1 MHQCD
6 VVIVN
11 YNAGEFLKD
20 TVTSV
25 LSPCVA
31 HIIIVDNASTDNSLD
46 LLSQFRDERLQIIRN
61 ATNVGFAAA
70 CNIGIEHAT
79 ADNILLLNPDC
90 RIINDA
96 IERLLTA
103 LRSGERVGMVGP
115 LLLNPDGSEQAAGRR
130 KFPMPRVVLGEIFD
144 AMISPGRHIP
154 GSPDTGAQSRPTEPI
169 KVEAISGACMMVR
182 REAIA
187 EVGLLEE
194 SYFLHFED
202 LDWCLRFF
210 LKSWTTLFVPDATVI
225 HTKGVSS
232 RHHPFAVE
240 YYKHRG
246 MSWFYQQFPNASS
259 PYWLKT
265 IVVGTVWARFAV
277 VTMWRLTRSVRHFGR
292 DRRQIDP
299 Q

>member
-11 YNAGEFLKD
+11 YNTGGFLKD
-20 TVTSV
+20 AVASV
-25 LSPCVA
+25 LSPSVA
-31 HIIIVDNASTDNSLD
+31 RIIIVDNASTDNSLD
-46 LLSQFRDERLQIIRN
+46 LLSQCRDERLQIIRSP
-61 ATNVGFAAA
+61 ANVGFASA

-90 RIINDA
+90 QVINGG
-96 IERLLTA
+96 IERLLAA
-103 LRSGERVGMVGP
+103 LRSADRVGMVGP
-115 LLLNPDGSEQAAGRR
+115 LLLNPDGSEQVGGRR
-130 KFPMPRVVLGEIFD
+130 RFPMPRVALAQILD
-144 AMISPGRHIP
+144 AMGGRQPSSSSSDDARQQSPP
-154 GSPDTGAQSRPTEPI
+154 SEPI
-169 KVEAISGACMMVR
+169 KVEAISGACMMAR

-210 LKSWTTLFVPDATVI
+210 LKGWITLFVPDATVI

-232 RHHPFAVE
+232 RQHPFAVE

-246 MSWFYQQFPNASS
+246 MNRFYQNFPNDSS
-259 PYWLKT
+259 PYWLRV
-265 IVVGTVWARFAV
+265 IVVGAVWVRFAAV
-277 VTMWRLTRSVRHFGR
+277 IMWRLIRSGPFLHR
-292 DRRQIDP
+292 DQR
-299 Q
+299 